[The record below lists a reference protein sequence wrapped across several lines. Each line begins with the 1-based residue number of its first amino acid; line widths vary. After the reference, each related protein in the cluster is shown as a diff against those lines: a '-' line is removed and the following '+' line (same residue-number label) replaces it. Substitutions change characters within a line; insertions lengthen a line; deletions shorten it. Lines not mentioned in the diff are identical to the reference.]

1 MTISLQTLGSKL
13 QNYRLQ
19 LQQTAFEV
27 ALATGIGDKRLHA
40 IEAGQL
46 EPSGDEILILADHFR
61 CDFHYF
67 ISNERVAPFEET
79 EVLYRAGQGEFT
91 AADRQAIQEFLYL
104 CDTEALLLEFLNRSK
119 PKIDLDKLTVSE
131 LASPIESA
139 KRIRSALGYSDI
151 ELIADVYQACRDLG
165 LHMFRRKLG
174 NSKISGLFITH
185 PTAGKCALVNSS
197 EDIYRQRF
205 SAAHEMA
212 HAIFDADQPVSVSLK
227 NVHNERETRANKF
240 ASAFLMPRTL
250 LERIPDSKTWTD
262 DKAIEW
268 ANKLKVSCSA
278 LGYALKTAQLI
289 NPKLCD
295 HIVSLKVPRE
305 MKSDPELPASL
316 TQGEQDRK
324 ANLLHLG
331 LSDFYVQLCFDALR
345 AEAISLGRV
354 SEALLCT
361 PSELSE
367 LALLYGRSI
376 HVS

>member
-13 QNYRLQ
+13 QKYRIQ
-19 LQQTAFEV
+19 LQQSTSDV
-27 ALATGIGDKRLHA
+27 AQATGIGDERLSA

-91 AADRQAIQEFLYL
+91 SADRQAIQEFLYL
-104 CDTEALLLEFLNRSK
+104 CDTEALLLEALQRSK
-119 PKIDLDKLTVSE
+119 PKFDLGKLTASE
-131 LASPIESA
+131 LADPSEAA

-165 LHMFRRKLG
+165 LHTFRRKLG
-174 NSKISGLFITH
+174 NSQISGLFVTH

-227 NVHNERETRANKF
+227 NVKNERETRANKF
-240 ASAFLMPRTL
+240 ASAFLMPRSF
-250 LERIPDSKTWTD
+250 LERIPEPKTWTD
-262 DKAIEW
+262 AKAIHW
-268 ANKLKVSCSA
+268 ANKLKVSCKA
-278 LGYALKTAQLI
+278 LGYALKSARLISAQLC
-289 NPKLCD
+289 N
-295 HIVSLKVPRE
+295 HIVSLKVPHE
-305 MKSDPELPASL
+305 MKSDPELPSSL
-316 TQGEQDRK
+316 TLGERDRK
-324 ANLLHLG
+324 ASLLHLG

-345 AEAISLGRV
+345 AEAVSLGRV

-367 LALLYGRSI
+367 LASLYGRSI

>member
-1 MTISLQTLGSKL
+1 MSINLQTLGNKL
-13 QNYRLQ
+13 KGYRVQ
-19 LQQTAFEV
+19 LAQSAADV
-27 ALATGIGDKRLHA
+27 AQATGIGGERLSA
-40 IEAGQL
+40 FETGQL

-91 AADRQAIQEFLYL
+91 PADRQAIQEFLYL
-104 CDTEALLLEFLNRSK
+104 CDTEAMLLEALNRSK
-119 PKIDLDKLTVSE
+119 SKFDLWKLTASE
-131 LASPIESA
+131 LANPSEAA
-139 KRIRSALGYSDI
+139 KRIRTALGYSDI

-165 LHMFRRKLG
+165 LHTFRRKLG
-174 NSKISGLFITH
+174 NSRISGLFVTH

-212 HAIFDADQPVSVSLK
+212 HAIFDADEPVSVSLK
-227 NVHNERETRANKF
+227 NVQNERETRANKF
-240 ASAFLMPRTL
+240 ASALLMPRSF
-250 LERIPDSKTWTD
+250 LERIPDSKNWTD
-262 DKAIEW
+262 AKAIEW
-268 ANKLKVSCSA
+268 ANRLKVSCSA
-278 LGYALKTAQLI
+278 LGYALKTARLI
-289 NPKLCD
+289 NSQLCD
-295 HIVSLKVPRE
+295 HIISLKVPKE

-316 TQGEQDRK
+316 TQGEQNRK

-331 LSDFYVQLCFDALR
+331 LSDFYVQLCFDGLR
-345 AEAISLGRV
+345 EGVISLGRL

-367 LALLYGRSI
+367 LASLYKRTI

>member
-1 MTISLQTLGSKL
+1 MAISLQTLGSKL
-13 QNYRLQ
+13 QKYRTQ
-19 LQQTAFEV
+19 LRQSTSDV
-27 ALATGIGDKRLHA
+27 AQATGIGDERLSA

-91 AADRQAIQEFLYL
+91 PADRQAIQEFLYL
-104 CDTEALLLEFLNRSK
+104 CDTEAMLLEALNRPK
-119 PKIDLDKLTVSE
+119 PKFHVGRLTASE
-131 LASPIESA
+131 LANPSEAA
-139 KRIRSALGYSDI
+139 KRIRTALGYSDI

-165 LHMFRRKLG
+165 LHTFRRKLG
-174 NSKISGLFITH
+174 NSKISGLFVTH

-212 HAIFDADQPVSVSLK
+212 HAIFDADEPVSVSLK

-240 ASAFLMPRTL
+240 ASVFLMPRSF

-262 DKAIEW
+262 AKAIEW

-278 LGYALKTAQLI
+278 LGYALKTARLI
-289 NPKLCD
+289 NSQLCD
-295 HIVSLKVPRE
+295 HIISLKVPHD

-316 TQGEQDRK
+316 TQGEQNRK

-331 LSDFYVQLCFDALR
+331 LSDFYVQLCFDGLR
-345 AEAISLGRV
+345 EGVISLGRL

-367 LALLYGRSI
+367 LASLYKRTI